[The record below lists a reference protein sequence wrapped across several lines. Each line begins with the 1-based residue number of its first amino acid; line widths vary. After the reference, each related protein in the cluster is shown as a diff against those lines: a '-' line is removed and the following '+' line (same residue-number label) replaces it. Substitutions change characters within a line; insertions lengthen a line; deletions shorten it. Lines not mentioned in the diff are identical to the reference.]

1 MERQYCE
8 SEIELCVHEGWGTH
22 MYMHT
27 CEDQRPT
34 LASFL
39 RSCLLYPFP
48 LDWSRAHI
56 GLAGLAGQQVPGIPL
71 PLPLPN
77 PVWEGLQMHATIAS
91 IYVGPGGKHKRKCL
105 HGKYSAD
112 RAISPFGTIY
122 VCIKHI
128 YYAYVYFLPVCVYT
142 MFVQCLW
149 GSEGGVNYFLWIRI
163 EAVVS
168 HLCGC

>member
-39 RSCLLYPFP
+39 RSCLLIYPFP

-56 GLAGLAGQQVPGIPL
+56 GLAGLAGQQLPWIPL

-91 IYVGPGGKHKRKCL
+91 IDVGSGGKLKCL

-112 RAISPFGTIY
+112 RAISPAPFGTIPISIYLYMHKIYILCLCVFAACIY
-122 VCIKHI
+122 VHHVC
-128 YYAYVYFLPVCVYT
+128 AVPV
-142 MFVQCLW
+142 
-149 GSEGGVNYFLWIRI
+149 EIRR
-163 EAVVS
+163 
-168 HLCGC
+168 